1 MISTYYLRNNVS
13 LAIGVIHAVLRTGR
27 TVSMAELALL
37 LPFLLDDKIVSILL
51 DNNRHFTMNS
61 LITMNNI
68 ALANFNDRYLSLL
81 PLVYQSISILLDI
94 DAISVSVGVISQKNM
109 EPFDAMVEESGSLEL
124 SNICKAS
131 ERLFALSARENT
143 YDLYRTL
150 RVEL

>member
-1 MISTYYLRNNVS
+1 MKSTYYLRNNVS

-27 TVSMAELALL
+27 TFSMAELALL

-81 PLVYQSISILLDI
+81 PLVYQSMSILLDI
-94 DAISVSVGVISQKNM
+94 DAISVSDGIISPKNM
-109 EPFDAMVEESGSLEL
+109 QPFDAMVEESGSTEL
-124 SNICKAS
+124 SNVCKAS
-131 ERLFALSARENT
+131 ERLFALAARENT
-143 YDLYRTL
+143 YELYRTL